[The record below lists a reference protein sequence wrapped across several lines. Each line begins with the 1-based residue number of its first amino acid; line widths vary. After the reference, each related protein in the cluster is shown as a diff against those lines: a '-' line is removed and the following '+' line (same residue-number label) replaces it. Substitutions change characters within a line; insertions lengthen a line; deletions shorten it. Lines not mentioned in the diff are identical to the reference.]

1 MIGLTPQILTH
12 SRMACAKSCLRRHF
26 YAYEMGLR
34 PIRETTPLRIGSS
47 IHRGIEV
54 FHTSSA
60 ETFEDSVLAAIR
72 AATESYEY
80 VPAGVMDLTDWAV
93 ERVTVERL
101 LHAYLTYYQAD
112 GLNVIASERA
122 FDLPLINPHTGK
134 ESRIYRLAGKIDRVV
149 QLPDGRLAVLET
161 KTAGVSIDDASDYW
175 ARLRL
180 DSQISLYVYAA
191 RQLGYD
197 VATVLYDVIRKPE
210 IDLHRATPPERRKY
224 TKDGRLYANQRERD
238 ETPDEFAERL
248 SEDIAMRPEFYFG
261 RREIP
266 RLEADMAEAQA
277 EWWQQA
283 KMLRDCQKTNGWF
296 RNTNSCLQ
304 PFRCTYAEVC
314 FTGADPSVS
323 VPAGFKIVENVHPEL
338 VQEKGGSPN
347 HGTR

>member
-1 MIGLTPQILTH
+1 MNTNCQLLTH

-34 PIRETTPLRIGSS
+34 PIRETPPLRMGAS

-54 FHTSSA
+54 FQTCDSQ
-60 ETFEDSVLAAIR
+60 TFEASVLSAIR
-72 AATESYEY
+72 AATLAYEQI
-80 VPAGVMDLTDWAV
+80 PAGVVDQTDWAV

-122 FDLPLINPHTGK
+122 FDLPLVNPQTGK
-134 ESRIYRLAGKIDRVV
+134 ESRIYRLAGKIDRIV

-161 KTAGVSIDDASDYW
+161 KTTGVSIDDASDYW

-191 RQLGYD
+191 RQLGFD

-210 IDLHRATPPERRKY
+210 IGLHRATPQEKRKY
-224 TKDGRLYANQRERD
+224 TKEGRLYANQRERD
-238 ETPDEFAERL
+238 ETPEEFAERL
-248 SEDIAMRPEFYFG
+248 SEDIAIRPEFYFG

-266 RLEADMAEAQA
+266 RLEADITEAQA
-277 EWWQQA
+277 EWWQQG
-283 KMLRDCQKTNGWF
+283 KLLRDCQNSGRWF
-296 RNTNSCLQ
+296 RNTNACLQ
-304 PFRCTYAEVC
+304 PFRCTYAEIC
-314 FTGADPSVS
+314 FAGADPTVS
-323 VPAGFKIVENVHPEL
+323 LPTNFKLVENVHPEL
-338 VQEKGGSPN
+338 IQEERRVS
-347 HGTR
+347 